1 VEQPAAAQPN
11 LVSPRDGLGWPNG
24 ADDLAEQLVHRLA
37 IGDREWHAVKNQA
50 PRRAAE
56 QMAAALMQ
64 LLSCDDPRR
73 RDCGEGRQQ
82 AIDLLENALGWLQ
95 GTVSDPGCPR
105 RDR

>member
-1 VEQPAAAQPN
+1 VDHPAESELHVVP
-11 LVSPRDGLGWPNG
+11 PEGGLGWPNG

-56 QMAAALMQ
+56 QLAAALMQ